1 MIEIKDGQI
10 HVECRYT
17 AKVGRANYSSEECSM
32 TFGVTYAAT
41 GTDGELLAQAGQL
54 EDTIMQS
61 LKLGVGTELVIPIKA
76 SPDGPRFDFNA
87 LKPPPAALVVPTPA
101 PAPQPTAQAAYP
113 QSPPAAGAGGGQFA
127 PPKASKE
134 QVAVL
139 PRFQA
144 DFGAGLQ
151 TYIDQRPLKQSPEN
165 PNAPYSARA
174 PDFKNA
180 VNGEDKYWLTGSNG
194 NVNHQVQAG
203 LTAAQAAPAVDP
215 MEVPF

>member
-1 MIEIKDGQI
+1 MIEIKDGQV

-17 AKVGRANYSSEECSM
+17 AKVGRENYSSEECSM
-32 TFGVTYAAT
+32 TFGITYEAS

-76 SPDGPRFDFNA
+76 SQDGPRFDFAA
-87 LKPPPAALVVPTPA
+87 LKPPAAALVAPA
-101 PAPQPTAQAAYP
+101 AAPQPMAQAAYP
-113 QSPPAAGAGGGQFA
+113 ATPAPAAAPAGGGQFA
-127 PPKASKE
+127 PPKASRE
-134 QVAVL
+134 QTAVL

-151 TYIDQRPLKQSPEN
+151 TYIDQRPLKKSPQN
-165 PNAPYSARA
+165 PNGPYSERA

-180 VNGEDKYWLTGSNG
+180 VNGDDKYWLTGSNG
-194 NVNHQVQAG
+194 NVNQQVQAG
-203 LTAAQAAPAVDP
+203 LQAAQAAPVDP
-215 MEVPF
+215 MEAPF